1 MACGAGALRSV
12 KRFAKYVASSCDV
25 IAGNGE
31 MIVVTLLTGMGI
43 LNFVHWY
50 PFAGAGAASVRDAQT
65 AAMST
70 TDDNMISS
78 NRTARLVVN
87 TISDDSGPSQTHI

>member
-1 MACGAGALRSV
+1 M
-12 KRFAKYVASSCDV
+12 

-31 MIVVTLLTGMGI
+31 MIVVTLLTGIGM
-43 LNFVHWY
+43 LKFVHWY
-50 PFAGAGAASVRDAQT
+50 PFAGAGVAPVRDAQR

-87 TISDDSGPSQTHI
+87 TISGDSGPSQTHI

>member
-1 MACGAGALRSV
+1 M
-12 KRFAKYVASSCDV
+12 
-25 IAGNGE
+25 AGNGE
-31 MIVVTLLTGMGI
+31 MIVVTLSTGMGI
-43 LNFVHWY
+43 LKVVHLY
-50 PFAGAGAASVRDAQT
+50 PFAGAGAAFVSDAHT